1 MHNRRN
7 PDIWKER
14 DMDYDF
20 GGYATKNDLLCAD
33 GRVIRKDAF
42 KDNDGQTVPLCW
54 AHKHNDPDAV
64 LGHALLENRDD
75 GVYAYCRFNGTPKAK
90 TARELV
96 KHGDVT
102 SFSIFANHLKQQGQN
117 VVHGMI
123 NEVSLVLSGANP
135 GAKIVQS
142 AIQHSDD
149 DGLWDEILEDE
160 ATIYNGLNLE
170 HSIPV
175 IEHADDKKEEP
186 NTKGEDES
194 MDDEKKT
201 QDSDE
206 TIGDVLDTLNE
217 KQRKVVEFLVGT
229 AAMSEP
235 PEDDDENQNGGN
247 EVKHNAFEGQEDYI
261 MHSDIDTQEFFDTV
275 MNDAKGNGGRFKDAF
290 LRHAEEFGVALGDDT
305 STFSGT
311 IAHAAGSAENADGKE
326 PFAYGLTNPSVLF
339 PDAQFVRPGLDL
351 IDYDKTWVNKVM
363 SGVGKTPFSRIRTQD
378 ADIRIEEA
386 RARGYVRTN
395 EKSDIFYTAAR
406 RETTPT
412 TVYVKTKFNR
422 DDVQDITSFDVVNF
436 TRTQVMRPKLNE
448 ELARAILIGD
458 GRSASSQDKINEL
471 CIRPVLNDDEHYT
484 IRTVLQNDVDHVYAM
499 IEEIGAS
506 ADQFKGTGTTTLFT
520 TFATHNKMKWAKDN
534 ENRRIYS
541 NGSDGGLLG
550 DLNVNEIVEVDNFM
564 DNLTY
569 NYQGTDYKVIAIKVS
584 LKDYNVGTDRGGDIF
599 NAEDFDIDFNQY
611 KYLMETRMSGAL
623 TRFHSAQ
630 VFLVADSSTPEYT
643 YTEAEVTVGATV
655 PPNTYYE
662 RSGSAGSYTYTL
674 TEDETFQEGTTYY
687 TRSRA

>member
-1 MHNRRN
+1 
-7 PDIWKER
+7 
-14 DMDYDF
+14 MDYDF

-33 GRVIRKDAF
+33 GRVIRRDAF

-75 GVYAYCRFNGTPKAK
+75 GVYAYCRFNDTPKAK

-149 DGLWDEILEDE
+149 DGLWDEILDDE

-170 HSIPV
+170 HSEGVDSV
-175 IEHADDKKEEP
+175 IEHADDEKKDPEKKEE
-186 NTKGEDES
+186 S
-194 MDDEKKT
+194 VADEKET
-201 QDSDE
+201 ENEDE
-206 TIGDVLDTLNE
+206 TIGDVIDGFSDKE
-217 KQRKVVEFLVGT
+217 RKVVEFLVGM
-229 AAMSEP
+229 AASGALKDEE
-235 PEDDDENQNGGN
+235 EDDSENQNGGN
-247 EVKHNAFEGQEDYI
+247 TVKHNAFEDQENTI
-261 MHSDIDTQEFFDTV
+261 MHSDVDTQGFFEAV

-305 STFSGT
+305 STSSGT

-326 PFAYGLTNPSVLF
+326 PFAYGLTNPSILF

-351 IDYDKTWVNKVM
+351 IDYDKTWVNKIM

-436 TRTQVMRPKLNE
+436 TRTQIMRPKLNE

-458 GRSASSQDKINEL
+458 GRSASHQDKINEL

-484 IRTVLQNDVDHVYAM
+484 IRTVLSHGVNDVYDM

-506 ADQFKGTGTTTLFT
+506 ADQFKGTGSTSFFT
-520 TFATHNKMKWAKDN
+520 TFAIHNKMKWAKDN

-564 DNLTY
+564 DNLIY
-569 NYQGTDYKVIAIKVS
+569 NYQGTDYKVIGIKVS

-630 VFLVADSSTPEYT
+630 VFLLPLETPITYT
-643 YTEAEVTVGATV
+643 YVEAEVTVGADVTA
-655 PPNTYYE
+655 NTYYE
-662 RSGSAGSYTYTL
+662 KVGSDYVL

-687 TRSRA
+687 IRVAS

>member
-1 MHNRRN
+1 
-7 PDIWKER
+7 
-14 DMDYDF
+14 MDYDF

-33 GRVIRKDAF
+33 GRVIRRDAF

-64 LGHALLENRDD
+64 LGHALLENRED
-75 GVYAYCRFNGTPKAK
+75 GVYAYCRFNDTPKAK
-90 TARELV
+90 TAKELV

-149 DGLWDEILEDE
+149 NGLWDEILEDE

-170 HSIPV
+170 HSEPI
-175 IEHADDKKEEP
+175 IEHADDSEKEEP
-186 NTKGEDES
+186 KGKEENVA
-194 MDDEKKT
+194 DEKTKPEEE
-201 QDSDE
+201 E
-206 TIGDVLDTLNE
+206 TVGDVIDTLND
-217 KQRKVVEFLVGT
+217 KQRKVVEFLVG
-229 AAMSEP
+229 AAAASSEIE
-235 PEDDDENQNGGN
+235 EDDSENQNGGN
-247 EVKHNAFEGQEDYI
+247 TVKHNAFEDQENTI
-261 MHSDIDTQEFFDTV
+261 MHSDVDTQGFFEAV

-290 LRHAEEFGVALGDDT
+290 LRHADEFGVALGDDT
-305 STFSGT
+305 STYSGT

-326 PFAYGLTNPSVLF
+326 PFSYGLTNPSILF

-351 IDYDKTWVNKVM
+351 IDYDKTWVNKIM

-436 TRTQVMRPKLNE
+436 TRTQIMRPKLNE

-458 GRSASSQDKINEL
+458 GRSASHQDKINEL
-471 CIRPVLNDDEHYT
+471 CIRPILNDDDHYT
-484 IRTVLQNDVDHVYAM
+484 IRTILNNDVDDVYDM
-499 IEEIGAS
+499 IEEIGSS
-506 ADQFKGTGTTTLFT
+506 ADQFKGTGTTTFFT
-520 TFATHNKMKWAKDN
+520 TFAIHNKMKWAKDN

-569 NYQGTDYKVIAIKVS
+569 SYNGTDYKVIGIKVS

-630 VFLVADSSTPEYT
+630 VFLVSLTSPITYT
-643 YTEAEVTVGATV
+643 YVEAEVTVGADVT
-655 PPNTYYE
+655 PNTYYE
-662 RSGSAGSYTYTL
+662 RTGTDPNYVYTL

-687 TRSRA
+687 IRVASN